1 MRSVGY
7 HVAEPYPAEKV
18 LDLISKRLGDAGWKP
33 LPMDWLNP
41 TIPSSHSRGWTY
53 FLDGTANPGRQVNQW
68 LAQWQDPA
76 GNVVVYALRYSY
88 PLPEGKEPHPHTPS
102 NTDLEVH
109 AALVSKDVA
118 ESAMRDAASPG
129 R

>member
-7 HVAEPYPAEKV
+7 HVAEPFPADGV
-18 LDLISKRLGDAGWKP
+18 LGLIAQRLSDAGWKP
-33 LPMDWLNP
+33 LPTDWLNP

-53 FLDGTANPGRQVNQW
+53 FLDGTVKPGRQVNQW
-68 LAQWQDPA
+68 MAQWQDTS

-88 PLPEGKEPHPHTPS
+88 PLPEGKEPHPHTPG

-109 AALVSKDVA
+109 AALFPKDMA
-118 ESAMRDAASPG
+118 ERVMREAAAAQP
-129 R
+129 